1 MAMFA
6 SLRHRLHDPIMWS
19 SASQLLKTAFATVIA
34 WVLAGQVFGL
44 EQAYLAPWAALLT
57 VHATVFGSLRRGV
70 RQAGA
75 SVLGVL
81 VAFAAG
87 QLFGLS
93 AVSVGAAILVGL
105 LVGSVGRLRDETTTT
120 AATALIVL
128 TNGYSDNGGV
138 LGARLLDTGVGIA
151 VGLLVNLLVWPPL
164 RDRNAASQIDAVVGA
179 VGRVLSGIAARLS
192 GECGPAEVDDWIAKT
207 NALDRAI
214 DRAWSVLAEA
224 RESGRLNPRRA
235 TARRMR
241 AAKGFD
247 DLLGRLGQAVAETRS
262 MARTIGHARVPAGEW
277 DRDFRERWRELLDRA
292 GGAISAGD
300 AEAVASVR
308 ADLTAYVNE
317 LAVGHLGE
325 GFWPVAGAVLV
336 NLGNILDA
344 LDVVADAQPVEVPRP
359 TLRPAVRHPP
369 EWPTALGVA
378 AVPDQL
384 RHAGRA
390 PEQPRR
396 QPVRPHR

>member
-1 MAMFA
+1 MALFA
-6 SLRHRLHDPIMWS
+6 SLRDRLRDPVMWTGV
-19 SASQLLKTAFATVIA
+19 SQLLKTVLATVIA
-34 WVLAGQVFGL
+34 WVLAAQVFGL

-75 SVLGVL
+75 SVIGIL

-93 AVSVGAAILVGL
+93 AVSVGAVILVGL
-105 LVGSVGRLRDETTTT
+105 LVGSIGGLREDTTTT

-128 TNGYSDNGGV
+128 TNGYSDNGGI
-138 LGARLLDTGVGIA
+138 LGTRLLDTGLGIA

-164 RDRNAASQIDAVVGA
+164 RDRSAASQIDAVAEG
-179 VGRVLSGIAARLS
+179 VGRLVSEIAARLS
-192 GECGPAEVDDWIAKT
+192 SECGPADVDGWIAKT

-214 DRAWSVLAEA
+214 DRAWTVLAQA

-241 AAKGFD
+241 AAQGFD
-247 DLLGRLGQAVAETRS
+247 DILGRLGQAVAETRS
-262 MARTIGHARVPAGEW
+262 MARTIGHARVPASEW
-277 DRDFRERWRELLDRA
+277 DPGFRERWRELLNRA
-292 GGAISAGD
+292 GEAISTGD
-300 AEAVASVR
+300 AGAVASVR
-308 ADLTAYVNE
+308 GDLTTYADEV
-317 LAVGHLGE
+317 AVSHLRE

-336 NLGNILDA
+336 NLRNILDA

-359 TLRPAVRHPP
+359 TLRPAPRHQPNR
-369 EWPTALGVA
+369 PTGADRPRGA
-378 AVPDQL
+378 
-384 RHAGRA
+384 RAGDRS
-390 PEQPRR
+390 
-396 QPVRPHR
+396 